1 MLWTNLLLKCC
12 RLTQLCCIHQSIP
25 SINALSFLLLHVP
38 PSLPPSLLPLSL
50 PPSIPACLPS
60 FLPSSRGLHCPS
72 PCIVFFPGFAVFTR
86 VRRSRLSPVKFL
98 GNVLQQAYMY
108 LHVAYVKLLVCITCR
123 PSAGPI
129 ANHSQTACLTLIP
142 MSAVTAP
149 PSQDVDRPMD
159 VQDLHWRPSNTC
171 PSLDF
176 GAARPLNS
184 AQ

>member
-1 MLWTNLLLKCC
+1 MRCPFFCYMSL
-12 RLTQLCCIHQSIP
+12 
-25 SINALSFLLLHVP
+25 P
-38 PSLPPSLLPLSL
+38 PSLPPSSLCPSLLQSL
-50 PPSIPACLPS
+50 PASLPS
-60 FLPSSRGLHCPS
+60 FLPPAVYIVLLLALCFSLALLFLPVSEEADFHLSS
-72 PCIVFFPGFAVFTR
+72 
-86 VRRSRLSPVKFL
+86 FL
-98 GNVLQQAYMY
+98 ATFCNKPYMY